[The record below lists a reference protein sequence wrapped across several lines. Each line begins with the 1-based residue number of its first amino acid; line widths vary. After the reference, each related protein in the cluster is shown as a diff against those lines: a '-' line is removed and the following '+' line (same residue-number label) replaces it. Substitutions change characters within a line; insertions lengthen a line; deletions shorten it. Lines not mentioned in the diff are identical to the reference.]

1 MTRTAAAD
9 APGAPAP
16 LPAAPQVPWPRPA
29 YAWYAV
35 TLLMLAYAL
44 GVVDRIV
51 IGLLVDPIK
60 ADLGLTNTQMGVI
73 QGLAFGLFYAC
84 FALPVGFIVDRW
96 KRVPVLW
103 MGLLLW
109 SCATM
114 ACGLAGSFAALFAA
128 RVAIGAGESSTTP
141 GSSSLI
147 ADYFPPAQRAKAYG
161 VFMMGGA
168 VGIGVAY
175 QLGGTA
181 IRLAG
186 TAQQALP
193 GVLGALKEWQVVFMI
208 VGAPGLLLALL
219 MWATLREPLRRG
231 GAAVST
237 RLSLR
242 PLWHELRINRLALSA
257 VMLGTIMNVMIVNAQ
272 LGWFPT
278 LFTRVHHWPR
288 EKVAQALALVGT
300 PLGLFSAVTAGWA
313 LSWLIRRGRRDG
325 PILVMALQCAVWTV
339 FGTLK
344 CLAPTP
350 ELTLAGHV
358 ITSLF
363 ATWAVTAA
371 LTALN
376 EITPNALRGQV
387 VAVYTLLTALV
398 GIGLGPFLVGA
409 LLDHVF
415 TGPTGVGASLA
426 LVCAV
431 GGLLGIAML
440 LYGRTAYMAS
450 LLRAR
455 SWGEMI

>member
-1 MTRTAAAD
+1 MSS
-9 APGAPAP
+9 APAP
-16 LPAAPQVPWPRPA
+16 AAVPWPRPA

-35 TLLMLAYAL
+35 VLLMLAYAL

-60 ADLGLTNTQMGVI
+60 TDLGLSNTQMGVI

-84 FALPVGFIVDRW
+84 FALPVGLLVDRW

-103 MGLLLW
+103 IGLLLW

-128 RVAIGAGESSTTP
+128 RVAIGAGESTTTP

-147 ADYFPPAQRAKAYG
+147 ADFFAPEQRAKAYG
-161 VFMMGGA
+161 IFMMGGA
-168 VGIGVAY
+168 VGIGIAY

-186 TAQQALP
+186 AAQRALP
-193 GVLGALKEWQVVFMI
+193 GVLGSLREWQVVFMI

-219 MWATLREPLRRG
+219 MCVTLREPVRRG
-231 GAAVST
+231 AGSVAPA
-237 RLSLR
+237 RLSLG
-242 PLWHELRINRLALSA
+242 PLWRELGTNRVALSA

-313 LSWLIRRGRRDG
+313 LAWLIRRGRRDG
-325 PILVMALQCAVWTV
+325 PILVMGLQCTVWLV

-358 ITSLF
+358 VTSLF
-363 ATWAVTAA
+363 ATWALTAA

-376 EITPNALRGQV
+376 EITPNHLRGQV

-398 GIGLGPFLVGA
+398 GIGLGPFVVGV
-409 LLDHVF
+409 LMDQLF
-415 TGPTGVGASLA
+415 TDPNGVARSLA

-431 GGLLGIAML
+431 GGLLGIAVL
-440 LYGRTAYMAS
+440 LYGRSAYMAS
-450 LLRAR
+450 LQRAR
-455 SWGEMI
+455 SWGEVI